1 MKILTAVLVA
11 SLLLACSDSR
21 ATEAISPE
29 STERRPPPG
38 EVGDEPA
45 APDQPSGPVEVLDE
59 SELATE
65 PVERPRTEAQV
76 CNRFAETTYVPFM
89 SSILLERS
97 DGLQVAMQH
106 ASNRAHGVYVLSS
119 DSRYDEDLIFPQP
132 EHHLYPG
139 QLILVMASTSGYR
152 IQLDPVQSY
161 VVQGPV
167 DKVILV
173 MCADMWRQ
181 VGGRTDIWRR

>member
-1 MKILTAVLVA
+1 M
-11 SLLLACSDSR
+11 
-21 ATEAISPE
+21 
-29 STERRPPPG
+29 
-38 EVGDEPA
+38 
-45 APDQPSGPVEVLDE
+45 
-59 SELATE
+59 
-65 PVERPRTEAQV
+65 
-76 CNRFAETTYVPFM
+76 
-89 SSILLERS
+89 
-97 DGLQVAMQH
+97 
-106 ASNRAHGVYVLSS
+106 LSS

-161 VVQGPV
+161 VVQGTI

-173 MCADMWRQ
+173 MCVDMWRQ